1 MWVDSIS
8 YLGWASRR
16 PQTAPLTSG
25 LHRSSDVNFYDFSIL
40 ENNFLKMVRFK
51 DNQNNIREISTVKK
65 ENETGQKENVKGKKM
80 TLPWAV
86 HTLSEC

>member
-1 MWVDSIS
+1 
-8 YLGWASRR
+8 
-16 PQTAPLTSG
+16 
-25 LHRSSDVNFYDFSIL
+25 
-40 ENNFLKMVRFK
+40 MVRFK